1 MHGAENIMH
10 FKFFQGE
17 NMFFKWLKIGLVA
30 ENSLLLFRMG
40 VVRCKNREVN

>member
-30 ENSLLLFRMG
+30 ENWLLLFWMG